1 MLDIFNVRAALTVL
15 IYPANYYSSEGL
27 NFQKDEG
34 LVGFEDQERIQK
46 SKLNPGRPVD
56 MMHYFDEDERIAM
69 INKAAPFY
77 LPVWQTS
84 PVLETGFINEDQ
96 MQPHGVLA
104 PQPETVSIVLDNATA
119 VIGGFTSA
127 RPGSI
132 HSSDKRTALFAT
144 LRSMAEKKEGTF
156 EVYKNNMR
164 NFLSL
169 L

>member
-1 MLDIFNVRAALTVL
+1 MHESIDCFAHTSTCFSTH
-15 IYPANYYSSEGL
+15 SSEGL
-27 NFQKDEG
+27 GFQEDEG
-34 LVGFEDQERIQK
+34 LVGFEDPERIRN
-46 SKLNPGRPVD
+46 SVIDPARPVD
-56 MMHYFDEDERIAM
+56 MMHYFDQNENIAE

-96 MQPHGVLA
+96 MQQHGVLA
-104 PQPETVSIVLDNATA
+104 PEKETVSIVLDNATA

-132 HSSDKRTALFAT
+132 RSTDKRTALFAT

-156 EVYKNNMR
+156 GQSPLPGWSR
-164 NFLSL
+164 DLTCL
-169 L
+169 T